1 MICSNRPTN
10 RPMCIRVADALT
22 RIPILLV
29 SLFILTACHSKKQ
42 LTEEQTQIDLSTL
55 RALSLF
61 DTTFIFVPSLNWN
74 LPNNPNHPTQSQII
88 PAIKI
93 IRHANLTDKTETKE
107 HKQTKTATEQ
117 APIKKTNPADGYF
130 RYAIIFLLILISIS
144 VVSFIIRLTKF
155 LV

>member
-1 MICSNRPTN
+1 MICSNRPSN
-10 RPMCIRVADALT
+10 HPLCVRVAEALT
-22 RIPILLV
+22 RIPIILV

-42 LTEEQTQIDLSTL
+42 LTEEQTEIDLSAL

-61 DTTFIFVPSLNWN
+61 DTTFIFTPSLKEN
-74 LPNNPNHPTQSQII
+74 LTNHPTQSQTI

-107 HKQTKTATEQ
+107 HKQTKASTEQ
-117 APIKKTNPADGYF
+117 APIKSTNPADGYI